1 MSENPPIWNPLGG
14 PRQPRNRRRNPL
26 WRIRRF
32 LLLLAMFG
40 VAGMAIGINKLA
52 DIPLPP
58 DDFSTLNQTTFIC
71 TSEVVAGCDQ
81 DLAVAR
87 LISGEDRNFVEYEQI
102 PAVLIEA
109 VVATEDKDF
118 FQHYGIDVVG
128 IARALYQDIR
138 NQSASQGGSTITQQ
152 YVKNAYLTSDRTLT
166 RKIREA
172 TLAIKLERTLTGN
185 DEDEF
190 AGKKEILNR
199 YLNRIYFGRGAY
211 GVQAASQA
219 YFGKNVEDID
229 LADSALLVSRI
240 RAPNSGDPYED
251 PDEATRRRATVLTR
265 MVIDGY
271 ITQEEADEA
280 NDRSWE
286 SVADPEDREGLGVV
300 KGAEYGTE
308 YFVEAVR
315 RQLAELYPGD
325 YYNRGLRVYTT
336 LDHDLQRIAYETVV
350 EELPPGDPDNPQASI
365 VAVDGDGKVVAMM
378 GGSDFDK
385 SEVNLA
391 MGRLG
396 GGSGRQPGSS
406 FKTFALA
413 EALDQGISA
422 LSLYQAP
429 SNITLDNDGEP
440 WKVRGG
446 GSAKGYRDL
455 LDALRAS
462 SNVVFAQLMID
473 IGPPQVVHMAN
484 LMGVTAPL
492 EPVNALVLGAGEVSV
507 LDMASAYSTLER
519 EGQALPPVLISRIE
533 DAEGKVICWY
543 PELEGACKTKDERQ
557 TSQALSPQ
565 NARQVNYALTQVVEN
580 GTGRNAQF
588 GRPAAG
594 KTGTTQDARDAWFV
608 GFTCDLTAAV
618 WMGYAGAP
626 GEPIR
631 FMDNFRGI
639 EVHGGDIPAQ
649 MWSRFMERA
658 TARPDTPPCAGLPT
672 QQEFPGTV
680 LNRQL
685 STTTLPDCLPP
696 AAPVETLPG
705 EITLVPST
713 EPCNPPT
720 TLDAPVDPN
729 APSTTSG

>member
-1 MSENPPIWNPLGG
+1 MSNNPPIWNPLGG

-26 WRIRRF
+26 WRIRR
-32 LLLLAMFG
+32 LVLLLAMFAI
-40 VAGMAIGINKLA
+40 AGMAIGINRLA
-52 DIPLPP
+52 DIPLPE
-58 DDFSTLNQTTFIC
+58 DDFDTLNQTTFIC
-71 TSEVVAGCDQ
+71 SSEVTAGCDQ
-81 DLAVAR
+81 DSAVAK
-87 LISGEDRNFVEYEQI
+87 LISGEDRSFVTYDQI
-102 PAVLIEA
+102 PQVMIDA

-118 FQHYGIDVVG
+118 FSHFGVDAVG

-152 YVKNAYLTSDRTLT
+152 YVKNAYLTNERTFT

-172 TLAIKLERTLTGN
+172 TLAIKLERDLTGS
-185 DEDEF
+185 EDKPLG
-190 AGKKEILNR
+190 GKEEILNK

-219 YFGKNVEDID
+219 YFGKNIEEID

-251 PDEATRRRATVLTR
+251 EDEASRRRATVLTR
-265 MVIDGY
+265 MVTDGY

-286 SVADPEDREGLGVV
+286 SVADPEDRDGLGVV
-300 KGAEYGTE
+300 QGAEYGTE
-308 YFVEAVR
+308 FFVEAVR
-315 RQLAELYPGD
+315 QQLAQLYPSN
-325 YYNRGLRVYTT
+325 YYTAGYKVYTT

-350 EELPPGDPDNPQASI
+350 EELPPEDPDNPQASI

-378 GGSDFDK
+378 GGADFGK

-391 MGRLG
+391 LGRLG

-406 FKTFALA
+406 FKTFAFA

-422 LSLYQAP
+422 LSLYPAP
-429 SNITLDNDGEP
+429 SSITLDNDGEP

-446 GSAKGYRDL
+446 GSPKGYRDL

-473 IGPPQVVHMAN
+473 IGPPQVVDMAK
-484 LMGVTAPL
+484 LLGVTAEL

-507 LDMASAYSTLER
+507 LDMASAYSTLAR
-519 EGQALPPVLISRIE
+519 EGQSLPPVLITRIE
-533 DAEGKVICWY
+533 DSNGTVICWY
-543 PELEGACKTKDERQ
+543 PEVGGDCGPITGERKP
-557 TSQALSPQ
+557 SQALARED
-565 NARQVNYALTQVVEN
+565 ARQVNYALTQVVER
-580 GTGRNAQF
+580 GTGRNAEF

-618 WMGYAGAP
+618 WMGYVGGP
-626 GEPIR
+626 GEPVR

-639 EVHGGDIPAQ
+639 EVHGGDYPAQ

-658 TARPDTPPCAGLPT
+658 TSRVDTPPCAGLPT
-672 QQEFPGTV
+672 QQSFPGTV
-680 LNRQL
+680 LNREL

-713 EPCNPPT
+713 EPCSPPT
-720 TLDAPVDPN
+720 TLDPN
-729 APSTTSG
+729 APSTTAPGG